1 MKALLP
7 YVQMKK
13 TFQNKDLDNLIGFI
27 LPNLQKQL

>member
-13 TFQNKDLDNLIGFI
+13 TFKNKDLDNLIGFI
-27 LPNLQKQL
+27 LPNLRKQL